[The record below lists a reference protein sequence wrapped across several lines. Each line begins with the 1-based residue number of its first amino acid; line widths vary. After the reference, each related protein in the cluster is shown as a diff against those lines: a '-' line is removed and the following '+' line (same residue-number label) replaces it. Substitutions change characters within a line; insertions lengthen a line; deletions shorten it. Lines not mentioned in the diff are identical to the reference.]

1 MSPRRSKPTAR
12 DERGEIASS
21 LLRILLVFVLLGLVA
36 NEIGQMVIT
45 KVRVENAAAAGAQA
59 GADSWAGVKN
69 LPLAEAAALSG
80 TRTADPTAAVS
91 KFEVLPDGTA
101 VLTASDEA
109 RTLFMQHIPFLKKFT
124 VQQAKQSEKHSA

>member
-1 MSPRRSKPTAR
+1 MSARRSKRTER

-45 KVRVENAAAAGAQA
+45 KVHVENAAAAGAQA

-69 LPLAEAAALSG
+69 LRLAEAAALSG
-80 TRTADPTAAVS
+80 TRIADPTAAVNT
-91 KFEVLPDGTA
+91 FEVLPDGTA
-101 VLTASDEA
+101 VLTASDRA
-109 RTLFMQHIPFLKKFT
+109 HTLFMQHIPFLKKYT
-124 VQQAKQSEKHSA
+124 VQRAEQSESHSP